1 MRARTSLPLFAAL
14 SAIALI
20 AGGCTK
26 DPYTDR
32 SMTATGSVTSAAE
45 AREAVRRESARMVA
59 LWPSENLDSIMPL
72 FADDAVML
80 FPETPDTRGQAAIRE
95 LLTSLFG
102 TLRIESLETQVD
114 TIEVFDDVAYEW
126 GHFRER
132 YTETG
137 KPPTQEEGRY
147 LMRWARQDDGS
158 WRVSR
163 FAGNTVKKEP
173 VKGR

>member
-1 MRARTSLPLFAAL
+1 M
-14 SAIALI
+14 
-20 AGGCTK
+20 
-26 DPYTDR
+26 
-32 SMTATGSVTSAAE
+32 
-45 AREAVRRESARMVA
+45 
-59 LWPSENLDSIMPL
+59 PSCS
-72 FADDAVML
+72 
-80 FPETPDTRGQAAIRE
+80 FPTRLTRGQADIRE

-126 GHFRER
+126 DTSVSGTRRQESPR
-132 YTETG
+132 
-137 KPPTQEEGRY
+137 TQEEGRY

>member
-1 MRARTSLPLFAAL
+1 M
-14 SAIALI
+14 
-20 AGGCTK
+20 
-26 DPYTDR
+26 
-32 SMTATGSVTSAAE
+32 
-45 AREAVRRESARMVA
+45 
-59 LWPSENLDSIMPL
+59 
-72 FADDAVML
+72 
-80 FPETPDTRGQAAIRE
+80 
-95 LLTSLFG
+95 FG

-114 TIEVFDDVAYEW
+114 TIEVVDDVAYEW

-137 KPPTQEEGRY
+137 KPPAQQEGRY